1 MQTSGPGEGGPTLS
15 KDLGVRD
22 MCLLHVRSTQAL
34 SSSAGTHAV
43 SDKNCVRVET
53 RQWLNRSGTD
63 HPPTPR
69 ARAHSSALE
78 SDIYRRWLINAQAR
92 KAGDSCVFKT

>member
-1 MQTSGPGEGGPTLS
+1 MQRLPVPREGGQSLS

-22 MCLLHVRSTQAL
+22 ICLLHVRSTQAL

-53 RQWLNRSGTD
+53 RQWLNRSGAD
-63 HPPTPR
+63 HPHYTLR
-69 ARAHSSALE
+69 ARPFLSS
-78 SDIYRRWLINAQAR
+78 
-92 KAGDSCVFKT
+92 